1 MEVWIMEIVK
11 GAGRVFTQPFLYI
24 AIIMGFILTRRRIK
38 SERRQF
44 GTRIYDAFSE
54 WGGTLGTSLAAGLLI
69 SVFAVG
75 SGLVLSLPLLLLVSG
90 VLLVLSI
97 PLRSN
102 WYSAAYTLGAT
113 YLVIYFIPYF
123 PESVRQLSWVSP
135 LTDTPLTA
143 LPFLISAFLLVEGIL
158 MLRTSSLSTFPERV
172 MGRRGMWIGQHRSR
186 KLALIP
192 FFALFPAGSIEPF
205 APWWPVFGI
214 GEESFGLILVPF
226 VTGWEWIAR
235 GQLPVK
241 AAKIVG
247 RRTFFLALFVLSFAA
262 GSLFLPVLSIV
273 AVVISLLGRT
283 WIRLQH
289 LSGEKR
295 QPFFSANQDGLLILG
310 IIPKSPAAQMGLSP
324 GELVVRVNNRQVRTE
339 NDFYEALQENAAF
352 NKIEVHDVQGEN
364 RYVQRPLYEGE
375 HYELGLVFVEPPRRE
390 KSVSVY

>member
-1 MEVWIMEIVK
+1 
-11 GAGRVFTQPFLYI
+11 
-24 AIIMGFILTRRRIK
+24 
-38 SERRQF
+38 
-44 GTRIYDAFSE
+44 
-54 WGGTLGTSLAAGLLI
+54 
-69 SVFAVG
+69 
-75 SGLVLSLPLLLLVSG
+75 
-90 VLLVLSI
+90 
-97 PLRSN
+97 
-102 WYSAAYTLGAT
+102 
-113 YLVIYFIPYF
+113 
-123 PESVRQLSWVSP
+123 
-135 LTDTPLTA
+135 
-143 LPFLISAFLLVEGIL
+143 

-192 FFALFPAGSIEPF
+192 FFALFPAGAIEPF
-205 APWWPVFGI
+205 APWWPFFGI

-247 RRTFFLALFVLSFAA
+247 RRTFFLALLVLSLAA
-262 GSLFLPVLSIV
+262 GSLFLPILSLV
-273 AVVISLLGRT
+273 AVVVSLLGRT

-295 QPFFSANQDGLLILG
+295 QPFFSASQDGLLILG

-324 GELVVRVNNRQVRTE
+324 GELIVRVNNRQVRTE

-352 NKIEVHDVQGEN
+352 NKIEVHDIQGEN

-390 KSVSVY
+390 KSVSMY